1 MSHQEPTQGPE
12 SDGLYRA
19 IMLVLI
25 GSILLGAVLT
35 LSGEAVFG
43 SKPLANVGL
52 GMAVLAGIA
61 YWGLR
66 LKARAAQRK
75 AEGDRDSRD
84 GV

>member
-1 MSHQEPTQGPE
+1 MNQREPHPDPE

-75 AEGDRDSRD
+75 AEERSERD
-84 GV
+84 GA